1 MNLHLHQL
9 TLTNFKGIRQLTI
22 EFNAITNI
30 QGDNGTGKSTVFDAF
45 TWLLFGKDSHDAK
58 DFNIKTLDET
68 GQAIPMIE
76 HSVEG
81 ILSAD
86 GISIT
91 LKRVYCEKWTRRR
104 GAEQS
109 ELTSHETQFWWN
121 GVPLQAGEYKSKID
135 CLINEGLFKLLTS
148 TLYFNSMKWQ
158 DRRQV
163 LILIAGEIGDKEVL
177 CMMEK
182 DQVRDITA
190 ILNSGKD
197 LADFRKEIAVR
208 KKKLGDELRTIPSRI
223 DEVTKGL
230 PEPVDFE
237 AIKADISQKQAALL
251 DVENTITDQVT
262 AYKQKAEEIQSI
274 QNQVFKL
281 RETLNSIQFEEKS
294 RLQKAR
300 NEQTLRHKDLKQKHS
315 VLSRQLNDEQH
326 ALDVLLQSKS
336 SIESEI
342 NELRAEWTSVSTAE
356 LSFSENEFVCPI
368 CKRELDPESIAE
380 KSAQMIQAFT
390 ENNSK
395 RLADITSRGRRLSVT
410 LAEITADIETTK
422 AEIHKLSATLESLSQ
437 QLSESETQP
446 TPRDPETDSIP
457 QLFEIRQQIAKLEL
471 QILESP
477 KLNIE
482 SLKQQKSALQSEIY
496 GLQVILG
503 HEDVIKR
510 GKTRINELMSSEKS
524 LAAQISDLEK
534 QEFAMDA
541 YTRCRMDL
549 VESRVNGKFSLVKFR
564 MFNTLIN
571 GGIEEACDCMVQG
584 VPYADVNSAGKIQAG
599 IDIIG
604 TLSKHYNI
612 SAPIWIDNREST
624 NEIPHTESQL
634 INLIVSKDKSLII
647 K

>member
-9 TLTNFKGIRQLTI
+9 TLTNFKGIRQLII

-45 TWLLFGKDSHDAK
+45 TWLLFGKDSHDTK

-68 GQAIPMIE
+68 GKAIPMLE

-86 GISIT
+86 GISTT
-91 LKRVYCEKWTRRR
+91 LKRVYQEKWTRRR

-109 ELTSHETQFWWN
+109 ELTGHETLFWWN

-135 CLINEGLFKLLTS
+135 NLINEGLFKLLTS

-163 LILIAGEIGDKEVL
+163 LILIAGEICDKEVL
-177 CMMEK
+177 GNMDK
-182 DQVRDITA
+182 AQVKDITA
-190 ILNSGKD
+190 VLNSGKG

-208 KKKLGDELRTIPSRI
+208 KKKLSDELKTIPSRI

-237 AIKADISQKQAALL
+237 AVKADISQKQAALL

-262 AYKQKAEEIQSI
+262 AYKQKAEEIQCT

-281 RETLNSIQFEEKS
+281 RETLNSMQFAEKS

-300 NEQTLRHKDLKQKHS
+300 SEQMLKLNDLKQKHS
-315 VLSRQLNDEQH
+315 VVSRQLKDEKH
-326 ALDVLLQSKS
+326 ALDILLQSKS

-356 LSFSENEFVCPI
+356 LSFSENEFVCPV
-368 CKRELDPESIAE
+368 CKRDLDPESIAG

-410 LAEITADIETTK
+410 LSEITTDIETTK

-437 QLSESETQP
+437 QLSESETTP
-446 TPRDPETDSIP
+446 PPRDPDPDSIP
-457 QLFEIRQQIAKLEL
+457 PLVEIRQQIAKLEL

-477 KLNIE
+477 KLDIE
-482 SLKQQKSALQSEIY
+482 SLKQQKSALQSEVY
-496 GLQVILG
+496 RLQVILG

-510 GKTRINELMSSEKS
+510 GK
-524 LAAQISDLEK
+524 
-534 QEFAMDA
+534 
-541 YTRCRMDL
+541 
-549 VESRVNGKFSLVKFR
+549 
-564 MFNTLIN
+564 
-571 GGIEEACDCMVQG
+571 
-584 VPYADVNSAGKIQAG
+584 
-599 IDIIG
+599 
-604 TLSKHYNI
+604 
-612 SAPIWIDNREST
+612 
-624 NEIPHTESQL
+624 
-634 INLIVSKDKSLII
+634 
-647 K
+647 

>member
-1 MNLHLHQL
+1 MNIHLHQL

-22 EFNAITNI
+22 ELNAITNI
-30 QGDNGTGKSTVFDAF
+30 HGDNGTGKSTVFDAF

-68 GQAIPMIE
+68 GKAIPMLD
-76 HSVEG
+76 HMVEG

-86 GISIT
+86 GNLTT
-91 LKRVYCEKWTRRR
+91 LKRVYQEKWTRRR

-109 ELTSHETQFWWN
+109 ELTGHETMFWWD

-135 CLINEGLFKLLTS
+135 NLINEGLFKLLTS

-163 LILIAGEIGDKEVL
+163 LILIAGEISDKEVL
-177 CMMEK
+177 GMMDK

-190 ILNSGKD
+190 ILNSGKG
-197 LADFRKEIAVR
+197 LADFCKEIAVR
-208 KKKLGDELRTIPSRI
+208 KKKLSDELKTIPSRI

-230 PEPVDFE
+230 PQPVDFE
-237 AIKADISQKQAALL
+237 SVRADISKKQAALL
-251 DVENTITDQVT
+251 DVENTITDQVM
-262 AYKQKAEEIQSI
+262 AYKEKAEEIQSI

-281 RETLNSIQFEEKS
+281 RETMNSMQFAEKS

-300 NEQTLRHKDLKQKHS
+300 NEHMLKLNDLKQKHS
-315 VLSRQLNDEQH
+315 VVSRQLKDEQH
-326 ALDVLLQSKS
+326 ALDILAQSKS
-336 SIESEI
+336 ALEAEI
-342 NELRAEWTSVSTAE
+342 SELRTEWNVVSTAE
-356 LSFSENEFVCPI
+356 LTFSENEFICPT
-368 CKRELDPESIAE
+368 CKRALDPESITE
-380 KSAQMIQAFT
+380 KSAQLIQAFT

-410 LAEITADIETTK
+410 LGEIIADIETTK
-422 AEIHKLSATLESLSQ
+422 AEIDKLSASLESLSQ
-437 QLSESETQP
+437 QLSESETLP
-446 TPRDPETDSIP
+446 APRDPDPDSIP
-457 QLFEIRQQIAKLEL
+457 QLVEIRQQIAKLEL

-477 KLNIE
+477 KLDIE

-496 GLQVILG
+496 QLQVILG

-541 YTRCRMDL
+541 YTRCNMDL

-571 GGIEEACDCMVQG
+571 GGIEECCDCMVDG
-584 VPYADVNSAGKIQAG
+584 VPYSDVNSAGKIQAG
-599 IDIIG
+599 IDIIN

-612 SAPIWIDNREST
+612 TAPIWIDNREST

-634 INLIVSKDKSLII
+634 INLIVSNDKTLII

>member
-1 MNLHLHQL
+1 MNIHLHQL

-22 EFNAITNI
+22 ELNAITNI
-30 QGDNGTGKSTVFDAF
+30 HGDNGTGKSTVFDAF

-68 GQAIPMIE
+68 GKAIPMLD
-76 HSVEG
+76 HMVEG

-86 GISIT
+86 GNLTT
-91 LKRVYCEKWTRRR
+91 LKRVYQEKWTRRR

-109 ELTSHETQFWWN
+109 ELTGHETLFWWN

-135 CLINEGLFKLLTS
+135 NLINEGLFKLLTS

-163 LILIAGEIGDKEVL
+163 LILIAGEISDKEVL
-177 CMMEK
+177 GMMDK

-190 ILNSGKD
+190 ILNSGKG
-197 LADFRKEIAVR
+197 LADFCKEIAVR
-208 KKKLGDELRTIPSRI
+208 KKKLSDELKTIPSRI

-230 PEPVDFE
+230 PQPVDFE
-237 AIKADISQKQAALL
+237 SVRADISKKQAALL
-251 DVENTITDQVT
+251 DVENTITDQVM
-262 AYKQKAEEIQSI
+262 AYKEKAEEIQSI

-281 RETLNSIQFEEKS
+281 RETMNSMQFAEKS

-300 NEQTLRHKDLKQKHS
+300 NEHMLKLNDLKQKHS
-315 VLSRQLNDEQH
+315 VVSRQLKDEQH
-326 ALDVLLQSKS
+326 ALDILAQSKS
-336 SIESEI
+336 ALEAEI
-342 NELRAEWTSVSTAE
+342 SELRTEWNVVSTAE
-356 LSFSENEFVCPI
+356 LTFSENEFICPT
-368 CKRELDPESIAE
+368 CKRALDPESITE
-380 KSAQMIQAFT
+380 KSAQLIQAFT

-410 LAEITADIETTK
+410 LGEIIADIETTK
-422 AEIHKLSATLESLSQ
+422 AEIDKLSASLESLSQ
-437 QLSESETQP
+437 QLSESETLP
-446 TPRDPETDSIP
+446 APRDPDPDSIP
-457 QLFEIRQQIAKLEL
+457 QLVEIRQQIAKLEL

-477 KLNIE
+477 KLDIE

-496 GLQVILG
+496 QLQVILG

-541 YTRCRMDL
+541 YTRCNMDL

-571 GGIEEACDCMVQG
+571 GGIEECCDCMVDG
-584 VPYADVNSAGKIQAG
+584 VPYSDVNSAGKIQAG
-599 IDIIG
+599 IDIIN

-612 SAPIWIDNREST
+612 TAPIWIDNREST

-634 INLIVSKDKSLII
+634 INLIVSNDKTLII

>member
-1 MNLHLHQL
+1 MNIHLHQL
-9 TLTNFKGIRQLTI
+9 TFTNFKGIKDLTI
-22 EFNAITNI
+22 EFGSVTNI
-30 QGDNGTGKSTVFDAF
+30 HGDNGTGKSTVFDAF

-68 GQAIPMIE
+68 GKAIPMLD
-76 HSVEG
+76 HMVEG

-86 GISIT
+86 GISMT
-91 LKRVYCEKWTRRR
+91 LKRIYQEKWTRRR

-109 ELTSHETQFWWN
+109 ELTGHETLFWWN

-148 TLYFNSMKWQ
+148 TLYFNTLKWQ

-163 LILIAGEIGDKEVL
+163 LILIAGEISNKEVL
-177 CMMEK
+177 GMMEK
-182 DQVRDITA
+182 DQVRDINA
-190 ILNSGKD
+190 ILNSGKG

-208 KKKLGDELRTIPSRI
+208 KKKLSDELKTISTRI

-237 AIKADISQKQAALL
+237 AVRADISQKQAALL

-262 AYKQKAEEIQSI
+262 AYKQKAEEIQCI

-281 RETLNSIQFEEKS
+281 RETLNSMQFEEKS
-294 RLQKAR
+294 RLQKVR
-300 NEQTLRHKDLKQKHS
+300 NEQMLKLNDLKQKHS
-315 VLSRQLNDEQH
+315 VLSRQLKDEQH
-326 ALDVLLQSKS
+326 ALDILLQSKS

-342 NELRAEWTSVSTAE
+342 NELRAEWTAVSMAE
-356 LSFSENEFVCPI
+356 LVFKEDEFVCPL

-410 LAEITADIETTK
+410 FGEITADVETTN
-422 AEIHKLSATLESLSQ
+422 AEIHKLSASLESLSQ
-437 QLSESETQP
+437 QLSESETLP
-446 TPRDPETDSIP
+446 APRDPDPDSIP
-457 QLFEIRQQIAKLEL
+457 QLVEIRQQIAKLEL

-477 KLNIE
+477 KLDIE

-510 GKTRINELMSSEKS
+510 GKTRIHELMSSEKS

-541 YTRCRMDL
+541 YTRSRMDL

-571 GGIEEACDCMVQG
+571 GGIEECCDCMVGG

-599 IDIIG
+599 IDIIN
-604 TLSKHYNI
+604 TLSKHYKI

-634 INLIVSKDKSLII
+634 INLIVSNDKTLII

>member
-1 MNLHLHQL
+1 MTIHLHQL

-68 GQAIPMIE
+68 GQAIPMLD
-76 HSVEG
+76 HMVEG
-81 ILSAD
+81 ILTAD
-86 GISIT
+86 DISMT

-109 ELTSHETQFWWN
+109 ELTGHETLFWWN
-121 GVPLQAGEYKSKID
+121 GVPLQAGDYKSKID
-135 CLINEGLFKLLTS
+135 NLINEGLFKLLTS

-163 LILIAGEIGDKEVL
+163 LILIAGKIGDQEVIVN
-177 CMMEK
+177 MDK
-182 DQVRDITA
+182 AQVRDITA
-190 ILNSGKD
+190 IINSGKE

-208 KKKLGDELRTIPSRI
+208 KKKLGDELKTIPSRI

-230 PEPVDFE
+230 PEPHDFE
-237 AIKADISQKQAALL
+237 AIKADISQKQADLL
-251 DVENTITDQVT
+251 EVENTMTDQVT
-262 AYKQKAEEIQSI
+262 AYKEKAEEIQCI

-281 RETLNSIQFEEKS
+281 RETMNSMQFEEKS

-300 NEQTLRHKDLKQKHS
+300 NEQMLKLNDLKQKHS
-315 VLSRQLNDEQH
+315 VLSRQLKDEQH
-326 ALDVLLQSKS
+326 ALDILLQSKS

-342 NELRAEWTSVSTAE
+342 NELRTEWTSVSMAE
-356 LSFSENEFVCPI
+356 LVFKDEEFICPV
-368 CKRELDPESIAE
+368 CKRELDPESIAG

-395 RLADITSRGRRLSVT
+395 RLADITSRGRWLSVT
-410 LAEITADIETTK
+410 LGEITADIETTK
-422 AEIHKLSATLESLSQ
+422 AEIHKLSASLESLSQ
-437 QLSESETQP
+437 QLSESETQQA
-446 TPRDPETDSIP
+446 PRDPDPDSIP

-477 KLNIE
+477 KLDIE
-482 SLKQQKSALQSEIY
+482 SLKQQKSVLQSEIY

-541 YTRCRMDL
+541 YTRSRMDL

-564 MFNTLIN
+564 MFTTLIN
-571 GGIEEACDCMVQG
+571 GGIEECCDSLVGG
-584 VPYADVNSAGKIQAG
+584 VPYTDVNSAGKIQAG
-599 IDIIG
+599 IDIIS

-624 NEIPHTESQL
+624 NAIPPTKSQL
-634 INLIVSKDKSLII
+634 INLIVSKDKILII